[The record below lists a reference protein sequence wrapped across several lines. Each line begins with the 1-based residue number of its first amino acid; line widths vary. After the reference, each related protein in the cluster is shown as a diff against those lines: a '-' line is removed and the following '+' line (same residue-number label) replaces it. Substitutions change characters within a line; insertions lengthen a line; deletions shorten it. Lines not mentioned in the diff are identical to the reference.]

1 MAVNAA
7 ASPASTND
15 STTAGPAYCAAA
27 VPVVTK
33 MPAPTTLAIPSGQA
47 EGAHR
52 RPVEPLPVLL
62 GLDQNRLEPV
72 RHARSLTDTHAEITI
87 SSNGAGREARLRHPG
102 ARRRG
107 SPSRSACSPTRP
119 GLRLRPDHT
128 LAQVREQFD
137 ALEQVRVAGR
147 VMLIRRHG
155 RIVFANLK
163 DQTGTVQIVFL
174 DDKRVRDLDR
184 GDWIGVEG
192 TQAHRQGRAVDLGRR
207 VAPADQVAAPAARQ
221 APRPH
226 RRGHAAAPA
235 LPRPDRQ
242 PGVARVFDIRS
253 AVIASV
259 RRTLAERGFTE
270 VETPVLDASAGA
282 RRARSS
288 PTTTRS
294 TSTCTCAS
302 RSSSISSAWSSA
314 ASSASSRSAACSAT
328 RGSTPATT
336 RSSRCSRPTRRWRTT
351 TT

>member
-1 MAVNAA
+1 ME
-7 ASPASTND
+7 PAEKRDFVTQERATRLAKQERLLAD
-15 STTAGPAYCAAA
+15 SGPAY
-27 VPVVTK
+27 
-33 MPAPTTLAIPSGQA
+33 GY
-47 EGAHR
+47 
-52 RPVEPLPVLL
+52 
-62 GLDQNRLEPV
+62 D
-72 RHARSLTDTHAEITI
+72 
-87 SSNGAGREARLRHPG
+87 
-102 ARRRG
+102 
-107 SPSRSACSPTRP
+107 
-119 GLRLRPDHT
+119 PDHT

-174 DDKRVRDLDR
+174 DDKRARPRPRRLDR
-184 GDWIGVEG
+184 SRGHV
-192 TQAHRQGRAVDLGRR
+192 QAHRQGRAVDLGRR
-207 VAPADQVAAPAARQ
+207 MAPADQVAAPAAGQ

-242 PGVARVFDIRS
+242 PGVAAVFDIRS

-270 VETPVLDASAGA
+270 VETPVLDASW
-282 RRARSS
+282 RPLRARSS

-302 RSSSISSAWSSA
+302 RSSCISSAWWSA
-314 ASSASSRSAACSAT
+314 ASSASSRSGVF
-328 RGSTPATT
+328 RNEGSTPATT